1 LKFGAAFDHL
11 IVAAATLEQGE
22 DRLEALLGARPQRGG
37 KHVAMGTHNS
47 VLKLGPQ
54 IYLEVIAVDP
64 EGAAPA
70 RPRWFDLDTKA
81 MRASL
86 ERGPRLI
93 HWAARTDDID
103 AARQAYPV
111 ELGPALPMERGP
123 FRWRIT
129 IPEDGH
135 LPGEGLVPTLIEWPD
150 ARHPSDALPE
160 SGLRLAALAGAH
172 PEPATIRAALAA
184 LSLDEAIKV
193 TYAKTPRL
201 AALLQTP
208 RGPVT
213 L

>member
-1 LKFGAAFDHL
+1 MISAALDHL
-11 IVAAATLEQGE
+11 VVAAATLEEGE
-22 DRLEALLGARPQRGG
+22 DHLEALLGVRPQRGG
-37 KHVAMGTHNS
+37 KHVTMGTHNS

-70 RPRWFDLDTKA
+70 RPRWFELDTKV

-111 ELGPALPMERGP
+111 GLGPAHSMERGA

-184 LSLDEAIKV
+184 LSLDETFKV
-193 TYAKTPRL
+193 TYDRTPRL

-208 RGPVT
+208 RGTVI

>member
-1 LKFGAAFDHL
+1 
-11 IVAAATLEQGE
+11 
-22 DRLEALLGARPQRGG
+22 
-37 KHVAMGTHNS
+37 
-47 VLKLGPQ
+47 
-54 IYLEVIAVDP
+54 
-64 EGAAPA
+64 
-70 RPRWFDLDTKA
+70 

-86 ERGPRLI
+86 QRGPRLI

-103 AARQAYPV
+103 VARRSSPV
-111 ELGPALPMERGP
+111 ELGPAHPMERGA

-160 SGLRLAALAGAH
+160 SGLRLRALAGAH

-184 LSLDEAIKV
+184 ISLGETLKV

-208 RGPVT
+208 RGAVT